1 MTQGKWTVNKIG
13 RLVGLV
19 LLIGGCLFVLLWD
32 PPEVE
37 VERPRIIRPAK
48 LYEVQTVQEAV
59 SRTYSGVVKAAN
71 EVDLAFRV
79 AGPLVQMP
87 IRRGQEVA
95 EGDLIAQIDPRDFQ
109 TRLAS
114 VTSQLEQAQANL
126 VAMQAGER
134 EEVILRLENQLRAAK
149 ADLAFAEVE
158 ETRYKTLLDEGVESQ
173 STYDRIR
180 LRRDNALELKLA
192 AEQELAQGR
201 KGARQEDLDAQEAL
215 IRGLEA
221 QQKDA
226 ANALADTS
234 LKAPFGGRVARQLVE
249 NFQEVRAGQ
258 TVVSLQ
264 DVSHVEVVADVPES
278 LVAVVKRELVESM
291 AVTFPSIPDAGLP
304 GRVQGDGDRGGRAHA
319 DLRRHGHDARPRRRQ
334 PPQGHARR
342 VAYHAQGTRRQARRA
357 SSCRSPPCSPTRQG
371 NPQVWIATPAAGQDG
386 VFDVQLRSVTVDTMT
401 GSQILVT
408 EGLKGGDLVV
418 TAGVHFLD
426 EESQIRR
433 LQVEQ

>member
-1 MTQGKWTVNKIG
+1 MAQGRWTVNRIG
-13 RLVGLV
+13 RLAGLV
-19 LLIGGCLFVLLWD
+19 LLVGGCLFVLLWD
-32 PPEVE
+32 PPEVV

-48 LYEVQTVQEAV
+48 LYEVQTVQDAV

-79 AGPLVQMP
+79 SGPLVQMP

-109 TRLAS
+109 TSLES
-114 VTSQLEQAQANL
+114 VTSQLEQAQAQL
-126 VAMQAGER
+126 SAMKAGAR
-134 EEVILRLENQLRAAK
+134 EEEILRLENQLRAAQ
-149 ADLAFAEVE
+149 AELDNAEVE
-158 ETRYKTLLDEGVESQ
+158 LTRYKTLLDEGVESQ
-173 STYDRIR
+173 SEYDRVK
-180 LRRDNALELKLA
+180 LRRDQATEAKLA
-192 AEQELAQGR
+192 AEQRLAQGR

-221 QQKDA
+221 QKRDA

-234 LKAPFGGRVARQLVE
+234 LKAPFGGRIARQLVE

-258 TVVSLQ
+258 TIVSLQ

-291 AVTFPSIPDAGLP
+291 TVMFPSIPDQVFPVEFKEMETEA
-304 GRVQGDGDRGGRAHA
+304 
-319 DLRRHGHDARPRRRQ
+319 DARTQTYAVTVTMP
-334 PPQGHARR
+334 
-342 VAYHAQGTRRQARRA
+342 
-357 SSCRSPPCSPTRQG
+357 SPDGVNLLKGMPAELQITLKALAGKEEGVLVPVTAVFADDKG
-371 NPQVWIATPAAGQDG
+371 NPQAWIARPTDGKEG
-386 VFDVQLRSVTVDTMT
+386 VFDVERRAVTVDTMT

-426 EESQIRR
+426 DESQVRR
-433 LQVEQ
+433 LQVER